1 MKFTGKN
8 FKIATASVFLVCLT
22 ASQCFAG
29 AWTAEKGAMY
39 HKLSTNH
46 YSADEYFDDDS
57 ERTDYAQNGNF
68 RDLNAGYYVEYGLLD
83 NLTLNGSISFKSL
96 KFENDSIINKSSGFS
111 DLELGAK
118 YRILETRG
126 GAFSVQG
133 LVKIP
138 DTYDE
143 NDAVPMGNGQYD
155 TEMRFLFGQSL
166 SPVIPAY
173 LNIETGYRFRA
184 EEPADEIR
192 YLLEFGMDFSANCYG
207 RIKLDGIYGMNNE
220 DDEASI
226 SGSGSGNP
234 TASPNYDLGKLDM
247 AVGYKMDKNAAI
259 EFGCRPEIYG
269 KNTSAGVNWS
279 VSYVY
284 MLNPDKK

>member
-1 MKFTGKN
+1 MKFAVRG
-8 FKIATASVFLVCLT
+8 FKAASAPFLLTCLIATQS
-22 ASQCFAG
+22 FAG

-46 YSADEYFDDDS
+46 YSADEYFDNDG
-57 ERTDYAQNGNF
+57 EKTDYAQNGNF
-68 RDLNAGYYVEYGLLD
+68 RDFNAGYYLEYGLLD

-96 KFENDSIINKSSGFS
+96 RFENDSVINKSTGFS

-118 YRILETRG
+118 YRILGTKG
-126 GAFSVQG
+126 GALSVQG

-166 SPVIPAY
+166 SPVLPAY
-173 LNIETGYRFRA
+173 VNVEAGYRFRA
-184 EEPADEIR
+184 EDPADEIR
-192 YLLEFGMDFSANCYG
+192 FLLEFGMDFSSNCYG
-207 RIKLDGIYGMNNE
+207 RVKLDGIYGMNNE
-220 DDEASI
+220 DDEASLT
-226 SGSGSGNP
+226 GNP
-234 TASPNYDLGKLDM
+234 TATPNYDLGKLDM

-259 EFGCRPEIYG
+259 EFGCRPEMYG

-284 MLNPDKK
+284 MIGSDKK